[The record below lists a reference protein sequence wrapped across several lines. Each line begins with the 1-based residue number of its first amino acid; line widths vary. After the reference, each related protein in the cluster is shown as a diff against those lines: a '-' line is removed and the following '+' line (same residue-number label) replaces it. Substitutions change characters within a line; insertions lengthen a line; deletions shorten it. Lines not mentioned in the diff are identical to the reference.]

1 MVVAKHD
8 ARVCWIT
15 GNYTERTAQIERVKE
30 HLGKHELFS
39 FHEEDL
45 LSFVLMQIEQFSCF
59 SDQRLVILNGW
70 PEFKGPKKAAAK
82 KLISV
87 LSTVTSDCVVILN
100 NLKYDSK
107 DPKDFKQPLNK
118 IARVY
123 HFADSFKFFDAVRLV
138 SEIFEKKEKSI
149 DRDDATLLV
158 DSITSTPDF
167 GDRVVDPD
175 RLFLLIKKLEH
186 FLGERKRVQRED
198 VINVCIPEFNL
209 VIWQLFPLLD
219 NGDYIKSLAL
229 IHDAIKH
236 AADIREVIENMLI
249 PILWRYRLLLMI
261 REKNAQHV
269 SKSEIIRDIQS
280 VPKLKREGLNFHTK
294 MNKAV
299 TKDGK
304 QQFVYSYFAIEKAI
318 APASVYPRNR
328 LLAIRQALGEA
339 ILKVRSTNSDSQA
352 MTCFESVIMLICN
365 VWGLDKSSFLRK
377 EIRYI

>member
-175 RLFLLIKKLEH
+175 RL
-186 FLGERKRVQRED
+186 
-198 VINVCIPEFNL
+198 
-209 VIWQLFPLLD
+209 
-219 NGDYIKSLAL
+219 
-229 IHDAIKH
+229 
-236 AADIREVIENMLI
+236 
-249 PILWRYRLLLMI
+249 LLMI